1 MGICG
6 NVQQQNCDVLVDI
19 CYRDTPNVSKMAQC
33 FNIFLQIYRPPV
45 YEQGYYGAR

>member
-19 CYRDTPNVSKMAQC
+19 RYRDTPGVSEMVRC
-33 FNIFLQIYRPPV
+33 FQRFLANFRLQIYQPPV
-45 YEQGYYGAR
+45 YEQG